1 MRLAWCRSAA
11 TRLSDRLDDT
21 AALIAELRS
30 DHDITGFDRSS
41 MHDLVRLDFRQPF
54 DLHVFELAD
63 DDDSAV
69 LWPYV
74 LHYPGIVRLR
84 SASLHHSRAASL
96 TRQRRGG
103 DRRAELTFGRGDL
116 TAAPIVA
123 SRLVVVHDEYQA
135 ASLQRDYPHARIRV
149 APLGVPMGSDPGDD
163 STQPLESERHRGLTP
178 RVGVLGHVSRRTID
192 HALMRAREAGA
203 HIELMAD
210 ASPDRVLDEADAILV
225 LPWPLSDDL
234 TPAISAMS
242 SGKPIV
248 IFETASTAGWA
259 TLDPQT
265 WQPRGLGV
273 TETPIAIAIDPRDEE
288 HSLALALRRLATDA
302 SLRSALGRAARAWWE
317 RNGTVAHA
325 AAAWR
330 SLIREAASLTAP
342 AHPTGWPPHLT
353 ADGTDRAREMLRA
366 FGTSVDFLRT

>member
-1 MRLAWCRSAA
+1 MRLAWCRSIA
-11 TRLSDRLDDT
+11 TRLSDRLDDS

-30 DHDITGFDRSS
+30 DHDITGFDRAS

-63 DDDSAV
+63 DDDSEV

-135 ASLQRDYPHARIRV
+135 ASLQRDYPHARVRV
-149 APLGVPMGSDPGDD
+149 APLGVNGVGSDFQARQSRK
-163 STQPLESERHRGLTP
+163 STSGS
-178 RVGVLGHVSRRTID
+178 VSIGVLGHMSRRTID
-192 HALMRAREAGA
+192 HALTRAREAGA
-203 HIELMAD
+203 QIEPMGD

-234 TPAISAMS
+234 TPVIAAMASA
-242 SGKPIV
+242 KPIV
-248 IFETASTAGWA
+248 IFETASTAGWP

-302 SLRSALGRAARAWWE
+302 SLRADLGRAARAWWE
-317 RNGTVAHA
+317 RNGTVAQA

-342 AHPTGWPPHLT
+342 AHPAGWPPHLT
-353 ADGTDRAREMLRA
+353 ADGTERAREMLSA
-366 FGTSVDFLRT
+366 LGTSVDFLHT

>member
-11 TRLSDRLDDT
+11 THVSDRLDDS

-30 DHDITGFDRSS
+30 DHDITCFDRAS

-63 DDDSAV
+63 DDDSEV

-96 TRQRRGG
+96 ARQRRGS
-103 DRRAELTFGRGDL
+103 DRRAELAFGHGDL
-116 TAAPIVA
+116 TAAPVVA
-123 SRLVVVHDEYQA
+123 SRLVVVHDEYVA
-135 ASLQRDYPHARIRV
+135 ALLRRVYPDARLRV
-149 APLGVPMGSDPGDD
+149 APMGSDPRVARKMTRD
-163 STQPLESERHRGLTP
+163 SVSIGM
-178 RVGVLGHVSRRTID
+178 LGHASRRTID
-192 HALMRAREAGA
+192 NALTRARDAGA
-203 HIELMAD
+203 DIEPMVD
-210 ASPDRVLDEADAILV
+210 ASPDRVLDEADVILF
-225 LPWPLSDDL
+225 LPWPPSDDL
-234 TPAISAMS
+234 TPAVAAMS
-242 SGKPIV
+242 SATPLV
-248 IFETASTAGWA
+248 IFETASSATWS

-265 WQPRGLGV
+265 WQPRGIGV

-302 SLRSALGRAARAWWE
+302 SLRTELGGAARAWWE
-317 RNGTVAHA
+317 RNGTIAHA

-330 SLIREAASLTAP
+330 SLIREAASLPAP
-342 AHPTGWPPHLT
+342 AHPAGWPPHLT
-353 ADGTDRAREMLRA
+353 ADGTEGAREMLRA
-366 FGTSVDFLRT
+366 FGTTVDFLQP